1 MKTAH
6 PVEQQQHDPVRFAIA
21 AIAFASGGIPTIH
34 IENEN
39 TGEIA
44 AMTPESAAMDNHI
57 IRHMTPEHALLVGL
71 WCGKQQAKRT
81 HDLNAR
87 ELLKSEVNAALE
99 KEEVAA

>member
-1 MKTAH
+1 MSAAQ
-6 PVEQQQHDPVRFAIA
+6 PVEQQQNDPVRFAIA

-39 TGEIA
+39 TGEIT

-81 HDLNAR
+81 HEFHGEPAH
-87 ELLKSEVNAALE
+87 A
-99 KEEVAA
+99 